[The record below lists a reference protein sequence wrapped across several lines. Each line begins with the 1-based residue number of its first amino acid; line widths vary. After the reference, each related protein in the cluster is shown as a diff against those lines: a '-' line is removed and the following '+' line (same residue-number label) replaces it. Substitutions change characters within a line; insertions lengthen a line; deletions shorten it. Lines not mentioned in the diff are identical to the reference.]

1 MVWKKVK
8 DKNFL
13 VG

>member
-1 MVWKKVK
+1 MVFK

-13 VG
+13 KQ